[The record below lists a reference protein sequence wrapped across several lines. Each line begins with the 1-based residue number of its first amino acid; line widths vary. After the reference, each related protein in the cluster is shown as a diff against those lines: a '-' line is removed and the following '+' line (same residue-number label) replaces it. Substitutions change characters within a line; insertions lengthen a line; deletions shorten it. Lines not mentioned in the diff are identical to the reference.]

1 MINSKVRTKST
12 SFFDDIADG
21 DLFYFHYYPLLWG
34 RF

>member
-1 MINSKVRTKST
+1 MINSKVRTST
-12 SFFDDIADG
+12 SFFDDIAHG